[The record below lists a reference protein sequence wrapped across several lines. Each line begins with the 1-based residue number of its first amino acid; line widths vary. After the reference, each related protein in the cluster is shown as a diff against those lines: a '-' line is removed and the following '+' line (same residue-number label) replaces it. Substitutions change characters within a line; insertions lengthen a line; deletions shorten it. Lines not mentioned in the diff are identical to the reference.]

1 MLDIEQLQPSLVK
14 QFAAIIT
21 ANHLSQA
28 YVFNGAAGVGKVQLA
43 EWIAM
48 RLFCLNVQAGH
59 PCGECAECQR
69 ILSHNH
75 PDVVELST
83 DARSLKVDDVRALK
97 SELTKSGMEGQQRVF
112 IIEEAE
118 KMTPGA
124 ANSLLKF
131 YEEPVAGAT
140 IILTTTA
147 KNQLLPTILSRAQII
162 NFPPPSRIQLQQ
174 RLVAGGVIPATAALV
189 ASLTAD
195 LTQAQ
200 ALADD
205 DDFATRVAAVLKL
218 AGQLANHDNMAF
230 VAVQAELLPHARSL
244 PEQTQVLALLGL
256 VYEDALN
263 AHYHVEQTAAFPG
276 APVVAQLAAWSA
288 KALVASLSAILQ
300 AQVQLR
306 QNVAFQS
313 NCEQLMLKLLA
324 A

>member
-1 MLDIEQLQPSLVK
+1 MLAIEQLQPSLVK
-14 QFAAIIT
+14 QFTTIIQ
-21 ANHLSQA
+21 ANQLSQA
-28 YVFNGAAGVGKVQLA
+28 YVFNGAAGVGKVALA

-48 RLFCLNVQAGH
+48 RLFCLNVQAGR

-69 ILSHNH
+69 IISHNH
-75 PDVVELST
+75 PDVVELRT

-162 NFPPPSRIQLQQ
+162 NFLPPSRTQLEQQ
-174 RLVAGGVIPATAALV
+174 LTAKGVIPATAALV

-205 DDFATRVAAVLKL
+205 ADFAARVAAVLKL
-218 AGQLANHDNMAF
+218 AGQLANRDSMAF
-230 VAVQAELLPHARSL
+230 VSVQAELMPHAKSL
-244 PEQTQVLALLGL
+244 PEQTQMLALLGL
-256 VYEDALN
+256 VYEDAMN
-263 AHYHVEQTAAFPG
+263 RHYQVDQSQAFLG
-276 APVVAQLAAWSA
+276 APVVDQLAGFSA
-288 KALVASLSAILQ
+288 KALVTSLTAILQ

-306 QNVAFQS
+306 QNVTFQS
-313 NCEQLMLKLLA
+313 DCEQLMLKLLA
-324 A
+324 V